1 MKHVIVGGN
10 GFVGRTL
17 ARQLIARNENVV
29 VYDTHKS
36 DLDIYQTAPFFRF
49 DITDREAFTALDI
62 GPNDVVYN
70 TAARMLD
77 PVLLR
82 WKREAFL
89 WPVNYTGVQYLLEHM
104 MDRKCTKLVHF
115 TTDMVY
121 GYATTIP
128 LNESHPH
135 RPLGPYGVSKSRSEE
150 LCESYRARG
159 MNISIF
165 RPRLI
170 IGPGRLG
177 ILRKLFWLVDH
188 HLPVPMI
195 GNGTNHYQFISVY
208 DCASAAICAHCK
220 GVPNSAYN
228 LGSANPSSVKH
239 LLNALINEA
248 CSKSVLLK
256 TPGGLAKLALNAL
269 DFAGLPLMD
278 PEQYLIADEDSIVDI
293 SRAARELDWMPRY
306 RDEDMLIQAYREYRT
321 AKYQERPPRD
331 LSNSHRRRS

>member
-29 VYDTHKS
+29 IYDIHKE
-36 DLDIYQTAPFFRF
+36 DFDVYQTAPFFRL
-49 DITDREAFTALDI
+49 DITDREAFSTLDLR
-62 GPNDVVYN
+62 PNDVVYN
-70 TAARMLD
+70 TAAHMLD
-77 PVLLR
+77 PVLPR

-128 LNESHPH
+128 VDESHPH

-188 HLPVPMI
+188 HIPVPII
-195 GNGTNHYQFISVY
+195 GSGTNRYQFISVY
-208 DCASAAICAHCK
+208 DCASAAICAYRK

-228 LGSANPSSVKH
+228 LGSETPPSVKH
-239 LLNALINEA
+239 LLTALIAEA
-248 CSKSVLLK
+248 RSKSVLLK
-256 TPGGLAKLALNAL
+256 TPAGLAKLALNAL
-269 DFAGLPLMD
+269 DFVGLPLMD
-278 PEQYLIADEDSIVDI
+278 PEQYLIADEDNIVDI
-293 SRAARELDWMPRY
+293 SKAIRELDWTPRY
-306 RDEDMLIQAYREYRT
+306 GDEDMLIQAYRDYR
-321 AKYQERPPRD
+321 AKYRERPSPNID
-331 LSNSHRRRS
+331 